1 MRTAEYKA
9 DGGEQYK
16 TILHRGK
23 AGERYRCA
31 VSVGIAVFR
40 HIIYLKRLPTD
51 AGRRY
56 VVVIASEQNNTP
68 RDAPIDSS
76 VYLFHQK
83 SVFDR
88 LGNNCTDAAK
98 CGREEKEI
106 IYPNIGKARAVA
118 ASSELLECRPCYDG
132 YIQQYKQ
139 DGHFRLFS
147 VSFFL
152 VAILFCSIY
161 CSVKSKVLV
170 LCGHKNRMQVTCN
183 RGCKR

>member
-1 MRTAEYKA
+1 M
-9 DGGEQYK
+9 
-16 TILHRGK
+16 
-23 AGERYRCA
+23 
-31 VSVGIAVFR
+31 SVGIAVFR

-56 VVVIASEQNNTP
+56 VVVIASEQYYTP

-98 CGREEKEI
+98 CGREEIEI

-139 DGHFRLFS
+139 DGHYRLFS
-147 VSFFL
+147 FFL
-152 VAILFCSIY
+152 LGGNIVLFHLLLRKFKSVSIMRTQKQDRQY
-161 CSVKSKVLV
+161 VIAAANGK
-170 LCGHKNRMQVTCN
+170 
-183 RGCKR
+183 

>member
-1 MRTAEYKA
+1 M
-9 DGGEQYK
+9 
-16 TILHRGK
+16 
-23 AGERYRCA
+23 
-31 VSVGIAVFR
+31 SVGIAVFR

-56 VVVIASEQNNTP
+56 VVVIASEQNYTP

-139 DGHFRLFS
+139 DGHYRLFS
-147 VSFFL
+147 FFL
-152 VAILFCSIY
+152 LGVNIVLFHLLLRKFKSVSIMRTQKQDRQY
-161 CSVKSKVLV
+161 VIAAANGK
-170 LCGHKNRMQVTCN
+170 
-183 RGCKR
+183 